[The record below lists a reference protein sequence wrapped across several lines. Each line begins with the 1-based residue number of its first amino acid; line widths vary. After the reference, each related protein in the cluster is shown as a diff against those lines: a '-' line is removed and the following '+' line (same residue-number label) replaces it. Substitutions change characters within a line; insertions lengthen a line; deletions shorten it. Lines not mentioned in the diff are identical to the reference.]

1 MSDIKLG
8 TRLVGEISG
17 KFVIPSYQRGY
28 RWTEKEV
35 KLLLDDIL
43 QNGANPYSLQPV
55 VVRNH
60 GDYYEL
66 IDGQQRLTTIFLIYK
81 YFRNASKGFF
91 DDAKFSLAYETREQ
105 SEQYLDNIDMSR
117 RDENID
123 FWFIANAY
131 ETITKFFE
139 HRNKSDWTQLNNYFD
154 NNVRVIWYEI
164 PDNESAVDLFTRLN
178 IGKIPLT
185 SSELVKALFLRE
197 TDNEIKKHQEEIS
210 LQWDNIERDLHDR
223 RLWSFLSNEDGSKYS
238 TRIDLLLDMMAA
250 KKSDDREEYKTF
262 FHFDDL
268 AKESGSLYKVWQD
281 IHHTFLILKEW
292 RYDHDL
298 YHYIGYL
305 IASGAITLTDLYHST
320 KNLKKS
326 EFLTHL
332 KQKIRESI
340 ALPPDKTYDDLNYE
354 NGRPQIETLLL
365 LFNVESVRTLDD
377 GKQWFPF
384 DKHKEANTNWSLEH
398 IHAQQ
403 SKGLDTNE
411 KIRIWLQDHIPSLLS
426 TGKDKE
432 DVSALIEKMEE
443 LISDIDENPKKA
455 QVRDRFEEI
464 QDAVTSMLSPAG
476 GEYIHSLG
484 NLALLDCSD
493 NAALSNY
500 VFDAKRNI
508 VVGWDKKGKYIP
520 FCTKMAFFK
529 YYTPSGDTQL
539 HYWGAKDRMAYLT
552 AINEKLAEYLEFP
565 ISLSENAE

>member
-1 MSDIKLG
+1 MSDIKLQ
-8 TRLVGEISG
+8 TLLVGNITG
-17 KFVIPSYQRGY
+17 KFLIPSYQRGY

-43 QNGANPYSLQPV
+43 CNGANPYSLQPV

-66 IDGQQRLTTIFLIYK
+66 IDGQQRLTTIYLIYK
-81 YFRNASKGFF
+81 YFHNASNGFF
-91 DDAKFSLAYETREQ
+91 DDAKFSLSYETREQ
-105 SEQYLDNIDMSR
+105 SENYLRNIDLSR
-117 RDENID
+117 RDDNID

-131 ETITKFFE
+131 ETIEHYFE
-139 HRNKSDWTQLNNYFD
+139 NRNKSDWTELNSFFD
-154 NNVRVIWYEI
+154 KNVRIIWYEV
-164 PDNESAVDLFTRLN
+164 PETESAVDLFTRLN

-223 RLWSFLSNEDGSKYS
+223 RLWSFLSNEDGDRYS
-238 TRIDLLLDMMAA
+238 TRIDLLLDMMA
-250 KKSDDREEYKTF
+250 KKNPAERDEYFTF
-262 FHFDDL
+262 FYFDDL
-268 AKESGSLYKVWQD
+268 AKTSGSLYKVWQE

-305 IASGAITLTDLYHST
+305 IASGYMNLRDLYHDT
-320 KNLKKS
+320 KNFKKS
-326 EFLTHL
+326 EFLKYL
-332 KQKIRESI
+332 KEKIKESI
-340 ALPPDKTYDDLNYE
+340 ALVDKTYDELNYE
-354 NGRPQIETLLL
+354 NGHLQIETLLL
-365 LFNVESVRTLDD
+365 LFNVESVRTVDA

-384 DKHKEANTNWSLEH
+384 DKHKESYWSLEH

-411 KIRIWLQDHIPSLLS
+411 KIRLWLKDHILSLS
-426 TGKDKE
+426 ITGKDQNE
-432 DVSALIEKMEE
+432 ISALIEKMKA

-464 QDAVTSMLSPAG
+464 QNKVIALLSPPG

-484 NLALLDCSD
+484 NLALLDCGD

-508 VVGWDKKGKYIP
+508 VIDWDKNGKYIP

-529 YYTPSGDTQL
+529 YYTPSSDNQL
-539 HYWGAKDRMAYLT
+539 HYWGARDRMAYLS
-552 AINEKLAEYLEFP
+552 AINDKLADYLDSP
-565 ISLSENAE
+565 ITLSEKAE

>member
-1 MSDIKLG
+1 MSDIKLQ
-8 TRLVGEISG
+8 TRLVGNITG
-17 KFVIPSYQRGY
+17 KFLIPSYQRGY

-43 QNGANPYSLQPV
+43 CNGANPYSLQPV

-66 IDGQQRLTTIFLIYK
+66 IDGQQRLTTIYLIYK
-81 YFRNASKGFF
+81 YFHNASNGFF
-91 DDAKFSLAYETREQ
+91 DDAKFSLSYETREQ
-105 SEQYLDNIDMSR
+105 SENYLRNIDLSR
-117 RDENID
+117 RDDNID

-131 ETITKFFE
+131 ETIEHYFE
-139 HRNKSDWTQLNNYFD
+139 NRNKSDWTELNSFFD
-154 NNVRVIWYEI
+154 KNVRIIWYEV
-164 PDNESAVDLFTRLN
+164 PETESAVDLFTRLN

-223 RLWSFLSNEDGSKYS
+223 RLWSFLSNEDGDRYS
-238 TRIDLLLDMMAA
+238 TRIDLLLDMMA
-250 KKSDDREEYKTF
+250 KKNPAERDEYFTF
-262 FHFDDL
+262 FYFDDL
-268 AKESGSLYKVWQD
+268 AKTSGSLYKVWQE

-305 IASGAITLTDLYHST
+305 IASGYMNLRDLYHDT
-320 KNLKKS
+320 KNFKKS
-326 EFLTHL
+326 EFLKYL
-332 KQKIRESI
+332 KVKIKESI
-340 ALPPDKTYDDLNYE
+340 ALVDKTYDELNYE
-354 NGRPQIETLLL
+354 NGHLQIETLLL
-365 LFNVESVRTLDD
+365 LFNVESVRTVDA

-384 DKHKEANTNWSLEH
+384 DKHKESYWSLEH

-411 KIRIWLQDHIPSLLS
+411 KIRLWLKDHILSLS
-426 TGKDKE
+426 ITGKDQNE
-432 DVSALIEKMEE
+432 ISVLIEKMKA

-464 QDAVTSMLSPAG
+464 QDNVIALLSPPG

-484 NLALLDCSD
+484 NLALLDCGD

-508 VVGWDKKGKYIP
+508 VIDWDKNGKYIP

-529 YYTPSGDTQL
+529 YYTPSSDNQL
-539 HYWGAKDRMAYLT
+539 HYWGARDRMAYLS
-552 AINEKLAEYLEFP
+552 AINDKLADYLDSP
-565 ISLSENAE
+565 ITLSEKAE

>member
-1 MSDIKLG
+1 MSDIKLQ
-8 TRLVGEISG
+8 TRLVGNITG
-17 KFVIPSYQRGY
+17 KFLIPSYQRGY

-43 QNGANPYSLQPV
+43 CNGANPYSLQPV

-66 IDGQQRLTTIFLIYK
+66 IDGQQRLTTIYLIYK
-81 YFRNASKGFF
+81 YFHNASNGFF
-91 DDAKFSLAYETREQ
+91 DDAKFSLSYETREQ
-105 SEQYLDNIDMSR
+105 SENYLRNIDLSR
-117 RDENID
+117 RDDNID

-131 ETITKFFE
+131 ETIEHYFE
-139 HRNKSDWTQLNNYFD
+139 NRNKSDWTELNSFFD
-154 NNVRVIWYEI
+154 KNVRIIWYEV
-164 PDNESAVDLFTRLN
+164 PETESAVDLFTRLN

-223 RLWSFLSNEDGSKYS
+223 RLWSFLSNEDGDRYS
-238 TRIDLLLDMMAA
+238 TRIDLLLDMMA
-250 KKSDDREEYKTF
+250 KKNPAERDEYFTF
-262 FHFDDL
+262 FYFDDL
-268 AKESGSLYKVWQD
+268 AKTSGSLYKVWQE

-305 IASGAITLTDLYHST
+305 IASGYMNLRDLYHDT
-320 KNLKKS
+320 KNFKKS
-326 EFLTHL
+326 EFLKYL
-332 KQKIRESI
+332 KVKIKESI
-340 ALPPDKTYDDLNYE
+340 ALVDKTYDELNYE
-354 NGRPQIETLLL
+354 NGHLQIETLLL
-365 LFNVESVRTLDD
+365 LFNVESVRTVDA

-384 DKHKEANTNWSLEH
+384 DKHKESYWSLEH

-411 KIRIWLQDHIPSLLS
+411 KIRLWLKDHILSLS
-426 TGKDKE
+426 ITGKDQNE
-432 DVSALIEKMEE
+432 ISALIEKMKA

-464 QDAVTSMLSPAG
+464 QDNVIALLSPPG

-484 NLALLDCSD
+484 NLALLDCGD

-508 VVGWDKKGKYIP
+508 VIDWDKNGKYIP

-529 YYTPSGDTQL
+529 YYTPSSDNQL
-539 HYWGAKDRMAYLT
+539 HYWGARDRMAYLS
-552 AINEKLAEYLEFP
+552 AINDKLADYLDSP
-565 ISLSENAE
+565 ITLSEKAE

>member
-1 MSDIKLG
+1 MSDIKLE
-8 TRLVGEISG
+8 TRLVGNISG
-17 KFVIPSYQRGY
+17 NFIIPSYQRGY

-43 QNGANPYSLQPV
+43 HNGANPYSLQPV

-60 GDYYEL
+60 GNYYEL
-66 IDGQQRLTTIFLIYK
+66 IDGQQRLTTIYLIYK
-81 YFRNASKGFF
+81 YFHNASNGFF
-91 DDAKFSLAYETREQ
+91 DDAKFSLSYETREQ
-105 SEQYLDNIDMSR
+105 SEHYLKNIDLTR

-131 ETITKFFE
+131 ETIKEYFKDK
-139 HRNKSDWTQLNNYFD
+139 NKSDWTELNTYFD
-154 NNVRVIWYEI
+154 KNVRIIWYEV
-164 PDNESAVDLFTRLN
+164 PENESAVDLFTRLN

-197 TDNEIKKHQEEIS
+197 TDNEIKNHQEEIS

-223 RLWSFLSNEDGSKYS
+223 RLWSFLSNEDGTKYS
-238 TRIDLLLDMMAA
+238 TRIDLLLDMMA
-250 KKSDDREEYKTF
+250 KKNPAERDEYFTF
-262 FHFDDL
+262 FYFDNL
-268 AKESGSLYKVWQD
+268 AKESGSLYKVWQE

-292 RYDHDL
+292 RYDHEL

-305 IASGAITLTDLYHST
+305 IASGSMSLRDLYHDT
-320 KNLKKS
+320 KNYKKS
-326 EFLTHL
+326 EFFKYL
-332 KQKIRESI
+332 KEKIKESI
-340 ALPPDKTYDDLNYE
+340 TLADKTYDELNYE
-354 NGRPQIETLLL
+354 NGREQIEILLL
-365 LFNVESVRTLDD
+365 LFNVESVRTVDA

-384 DKHKEANTNWSLEH
+384 DKHKESYWSLEH

-411 KIRIWLQDHIPSLLS
+411 KIRLWLKDHIPSLL
-426 TGKDKE
+426 TIGKNQE
-432 DVSALIEKMEE
+432 EINSLIDRMEG

-464 QDAVTSMLSPAG
+464 QDTVTTMLSPAG

-484 NLALLDCSD
+484 NLALLDCGD

-508 VVGWDKKGKYIP
+508 VIGWDKDGKYIP

-529 YYTPSGDTQL
+529 YYTPSSDNQL
-539 HYWGAKDRMAYLT
+539 HFWGAKDRMAYLS
-552 AINEKLAEYLEFP
+552 AINEKLEEYLESP
-565 ISLSENAE
+565 ITLSEKDE

>member
-1 MSDIKLG
+1 MSDIKLE
-8 TRLVGEISG
+8 TRLVGNITG
-17 KFVIPSYQRGY
+17 NFIIPSYQRGY

-43 QNGANPYSLQPV
+43 YNGANPYSLQPV

-60 GDYYEL
+60 DDYYEL
-66 IDGQQRLTTIFLIYK
+66 IDGQQRLTTIYLIYK
-81 YFRNASKGFF
+81 YFHNASNGFF
-91 DDAKFSLAYETREQ
+91 DDAKFSLSYETREH
-105 SEQYLDNIDMSR
+105 SERYLKNIDMAR

-123 FWFIANAY
+123 FWYIATAY
-131 ETITKFFE
+131 STIEEYFKDK
-139 HRNKSDWTQLNNYFD
+139 NKSDWTELNSYFD
-154 NNVRVIWYEI
+154 KNVRIIWYEV
-164 PDNESAVDLFTRLN
+164 PENESAVDLFTRLN

-223 RLWSFLSNEDGSKYS
+223 RLWSFLSNEDGTRYS
-238 TRIDLLLDMMAA
+238 TRIDLLLDMMA
-250 KKSDDREEYKTF
+250 KKNPAERDEYFTF
-262 FHFDDL
+262 FYFDDL
-268 AKESGSLYKVWQD
+268 AKNSGSLYKVWQE

-305 IASGAITLTDLYHST
+305 IASGTMSLRDLYHDT

-326 EFLTHL
+326 EFLKYL
-332 KQKIRESI
+332 KEKIKESI
-340 ALPPDKTYDDLNYE
+340 ALVDKTYDELNYE
-354 NGRPQIETLLL
+354 NGHQQIETLLL
-365 LFNVESVRTLDD
+365 LFNVESVRTVDA

-384 DKHKEANTNWSLEH
+384 DKHKESYWSLEH

-411 KIRIWLQDHIPSLLS
+411 KIRLWLKDHISPLS
-426 TGKDKE
+426 MTMKDQTE
-432 DVSALIEKMEE
+432 VSALIEKMEA

-455 QVRDRFEEI
+455 QVRGRFEEI
-464 QDAVTSMLSPAG
+464 QDTVITLLSPAS

-484 NLALLDCSD
+484 NLALLDCGD

-508 VVGWDKKGKYIP
+508 VIDWDKNGKYIP
-520 FCTKMAFFK
+520 FCTKMVFFK
-529 YYTPSGDTQL
+529 YYTPSSDNQL
-539 HYWGAKDRMAYLT
+539 HYWGAKDRMAYLS
-552 AINEKLAEYLEFP
+552 AINDKLEEYLESP
-565 ISLSENAE
+565 ITLSEKTE

>member
-1 MSDIKLG
+1 MSDIKLQ
-8 TRLVGEISG
+8 TLLVGNITG
-17 KFVIPSYQRGY
+17 KFLIPSYQRGY

-43 QNGANPYSLQPV
+43 SNGVNPYSLQPV

-66 IDGQQRLTTIFLIYK
+66 IDGQQRLTTIYLIYK
-81 YFRNASKGFF
+81 YFHNASNGFF
-91 DDAKFSLAYETREQ
+91 DDAKFSLSYETREQ
-105 SEQYLDNIDMSR
+105 SENYLRNIDLSR
-117 RDENID
+117 RDDNID

-131 ETITKFFE
+131 ETIEHYFE
-139 HRNKSDWTQLNNYFD
+139 NRNKSDWTELNSFFD
-154 NNVRVIWYEI
+154 KNVRIIWYEV
-164 PDNESAVDLFTRLN
+164 PENESAVDLFTRLN

-223 RLWSFLSNEDGSKYS
+223 RLWSFLSNEDGDRYS
-238 TRIDLLLDMMAA
+238 TRIDLLLDMMA
-250 KKSDDREEYKTF
+250 KKNPAERDEYFTF
-262 FHFDDL
+262 FYFDDL
-268 AKESGSLYKVWQD
+268 AKTSGSLYKVWQE

-305 IASGAITLTDLYHST
+305 IASGYMNLRDLYHDT
-320 KNLKKS
+320 KNFKKS
-326 EFLTHL
+326 EFLKYL
-332 KQKIRESI
+332 KEKIKESI
-340 ALPPDKTYDDLNYE
+340 ALVDKTYDELNYE
-354 NGRPQIETLLL
+354 NGHLQIETLLL
-365 LFNVESVRTLDD
+365 LFNVESVRTVDA

-384 DKHKEANTNWSLEH
+384 DKHKESYWSLEH

-411 KIRIWLQDHIPSLLS
+411 KIRLWLKDHILSLS
-426 TGKDKE
+426 ITGKDQNE
-432 DVSALIEKMEE
+432 ISALIEKMKA

-464 QDAVTSMLSPAG
+464 QDNVIALLSPPG

-484 NLALLDCSD
+484 NLALLDCGD

-508 VVGWDKKGKYIP
+508 VIDWDKNGKYIP

-529 YYTPSGDTQL
+529 YYTPSSDNQL
-539 HYWGAKDRMAYLT
+539 HYWGARDRMAYLS
-552 AINEKLAEYLEFP
+552 AINDKLADYLDSP
-565 ISLSENAE
+565 ITLSEKAE

>member
-1 MSDIKLG
+1 MSDIKLQ
-8 TRLVGEISG
+8 TRLVGNITG
-17 KFVIPSYQRGY
+17 KFLIPSYQRGY

-43 QNGANPYSLQPV
+43 CNGANPYSLQPV

-66 IDGQQRLTTIFLIYK
+66 IDGQQRLTTIYLIYK
-81 YFRNASKGFF
+81 YFHNASNGFF
-91 DDAKFSLAYETREQ
+91 DDAKFSLSYETREQ
-105 SEQYLDNIDMSR
+105 SENYLRNIDLSR
-117 RDENID
+117 RDDNID

-131 ETITKFFE
+131 ETIEHYFE
-139 HRNKSDWTQLNNYFD
+139 NRNKSDWTELNSFFD
-154 NNVRVIWYEI
+154 KNVRIIWYEV
-164 PDNESAVDLFTRLN
+164 PENESAVDLFTRLN

-223 RLWSFLSNEDGSKYS
+223 RLWSFLSNEDGDRYS
-238 TRIDLLLDMMAA
+238 TRIDLLLDMMA
-250 KKSDDREEYKTF
+250 KKNPAERDEYFTF
-262 FHFDDL
+262 FYFDDL
-268 AKESGSLYKVWQD
+268 AKTSGSLYKVWQE

-305 IASGAITLTDLYHST
+305 IASGYMNLRDLYHDT
-320 KNLKKS
+320 KNFKKS
-326 EFLTHL
+326 EFLKYL
-332 KQKIRESI
+332 KVKIKESI
-340 ALPPDKTYDDLNYE
+340 ALVDKTYDELNYE
-354 NGRPQIETLLL
+354 NGHLQIETLLL
-365 LFNVESVRTLDD
+365 LFNVESVRTVDA

-384 DKHKEANTNWSLEH
+384 DKHKESYWSLEH

-411 KIRIWLQDHIPSLLS
+411 KIRLWLKDHILSLS
-426 TGKDKE
+426 ITGKDQNE
-432 DVSALIEKMEE
+432 ISALIEKMKA

-464 QDAVTSMLSPAG
+464 QDNVIALLSPPG

-484 NLALLDCSD
+484 NLALLDCGD

-508 VVGWDKKGKYIP
+508 VIDWDKNGKYIP

-529 YYTPSGDTQL
+529 YYTPSSDNQL
-539 HYWGAKDRMAYLT
+539 HYWGARDRMAYLS
-552 AINEKLAEYLEFP
+552 AINDKLADYLDSP
-565 ISLSENAE
+565 ITLSEKAE

>member
-1 MSDIKLG
+1 MSDIKLK
-8 TRLVGEISG
+8 TLLVGNITG
-17 KFVIPSYQRGY
+17 KFLIPSYQRGY

-43 QNGANPYSLQPV
+43 CNGANPYSLQPV

-66 IDGQQRLTTIFLIYK
+66 IDGQQRLTTIYLIYK
-81 YFRNASKGFF
+81 YFHNASNGFF
-91 DDAKFSLAYETREQ
+91 DDAKFSLSYETREQ
-105 SEQYLDNIDMSR
+105 SENYLRNIDLSR
-117 RDENID
+117 RDDNID

-131 ETITKFFE
+131 ETIEHYFE
-139 HRNKSDWTQLNNYFD
+139 NRNKSDWTELNSFFD
-154 NNVRVIWYEI
+154 KNVRIIWYEV
-164 PDNESAVDLFTRLN
+164 PENESAVDLFTRLN

-223 RLWSFLSNEDGSKYS
+223 RLWSFLSNEDGDRYS
-238 TRIDLLLDMMAA
+238 TRIDLLLDMMA
-250 KKSDDREEYKTF
+250 KKNPAERDEYFTF
-262 FHFDDL
+262 FYFDDL
-268 AKESGSLYKVWQD
+268 AKTSGSLYKVWQE

-305 IASGAITLTDLYHST
+305 IASGYMNLRDLYHDT
-320 KNLKKS
+320 KNFKKS
-326 EFLTHL
+326 EFLKYL
-332 KQKIRESI
+332 KEKIKESI
-340 ALPPDKTYDDLNYE
+340 ALVDKTYDELNYE
-354 NGRPQIETLLL
+354 NGHLQIETLLL
-365 LFNVESVRTLDD
+365 LFNVESVRTVDA

-384 DKHKEANTNWSLEH
+384 DKHKESYWSLEH

-411 KIRIWLQDHIPSLLS
+411 KIRLWLKDHILSLS
-426 TGKDKE
+426 IIGKDQNE
-432 DVSALIEKMEE
+432 ISALIEKMKA

-464 QDAVTSMLSPAG
+464 QDNVIALLSPPG

-484 NLALLDCSD
+484 NLALLDCGD

-508 VVGWDKKGKYIP
+508 VIDWDKNGKYIP

-529 YYTPSGDTQL
+529 YYTPSSDNQL
-539 HYWGAKDRMAYLT
+539 HYWGARDRMAYLS
-552 AINEKLAEYLEFP
+552 AINDKLADYLDSP
-565 ISLSENAE
+565 ITLSEKSE